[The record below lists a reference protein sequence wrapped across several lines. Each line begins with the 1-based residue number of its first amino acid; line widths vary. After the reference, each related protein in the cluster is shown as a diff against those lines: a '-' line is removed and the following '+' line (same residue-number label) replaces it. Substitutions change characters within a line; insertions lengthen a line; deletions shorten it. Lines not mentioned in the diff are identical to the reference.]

1 MQEIT
6 NKIENENIALTE
18 NEDIVEEIKK
28 ANEKKQEE
36 VLKQKKLAYEN
47 QKEEVEFLETRIQK
61 EKEILKL
68 RKDELEKTKEKPNI
82 KDITQQLEA
91 IKNNKYVEKVEFKVL
106 TQKLRVTT
114 KDIYMTSPEIDD
126 DIRYLGK
133 MQIDIS
139 LDNYGVR
146 FKNLNNARYNYWGE
160 NGHHPHVSGT
170 GGACLGNLSD
180 MLIMANQEN
189 DLYIAVLQCIGFLQT
204 YDPSDCAGAYYR
216 AWDRVDEEGNVIEEG
231 NMDIYV
237 CDVCGD
243 HYDEDEL
250 YTCEHCGRRIC
261 EGCEVY
267 VERYN
272 YSVCPDCFSEY
283 YVDCEECGEP
293 VLRNEAE
300 QDSNGYWYCEPCAE
314 DCLVECAKCG
324 NIYNRDNMKEMQDDD
339 TGEVYYLCNAC
350 R

>member
-1 MQEIT
+1 
-6 NKIENENIALTE
+6 
-18 NEDIVEEIKK
+18 
-28 ANEKKQEE
+28 
-36 VLKQKKLAYEN
+36 
-47 QKEEVEFLETRIQK
+47 
-61 EKEILKL
+61 
-68 RKDELEKTKEKPNI
+68 
-82 KDITQQLEA
+82 
-91 IKNNKYVEKVEFKVL
+91 
-106 TQKLRVTT
+106 
-114 KDIYMTSPEIDD
+114 
-126 DIRYLGK
+126 
-133 MQIDIS
+133 
-139 LDNYGVR
+139 
-146 FKNLNNARYNYWGE
+146 
-160 NGHHPHVSGT
+160 
-170 GGACLGNLSD
+170 
-180 MLIMANQEN
+180 
-189 DLYIAVLQCIGFLQT
+189 
-204 YDPSDCAGAYYR
+204 
-216 AWDRVDEEGNVIEEG
+216 
-231 NMDIYV
+231 MDIYV

-339 TGEVYYLCNAC
+339 TGEVYYLCNAG